1 MLLECHLPTP
11 VGASPIDSR
20 LPHQLEG
27 ARHSIQ
33 HRILSLNALTCTSI
47 IIEQGLQSMADG
59 VESIYIQICQGTPNP
74 DPRRHDAP
82 ATPCPDIPP
91 TPSTNYEGRP
101 EANTGETILHIAVG
115 NDKVDQVRE
124 ILKDRK
130 FEVNAENLRGETALE
145 IAVKEKYR
153 DIERLLM
160 DNSQVSAFVDR
171 LYRDRQAYV
180 DAANAIL
187 VGAAL
192 IASITYSGSSLLPA
206 SPPDPVNTTAVKAFW
221 AFNSLSFYSAVAT
234 VLAGAYGA
242 MPIFHHVFIG
252 QVVKRVKKKLVL
264 ATYLLMFSVLCV
276 LGAFTSCAFA
286 RLPPNLGKQY
296 KILTTAPFGV
306 ALCIGILLVFSA
318 ELIWGMPTFSYLFVP
333 LQLLRYLIVHFPQL
347 IWRFLFFSISKLW
360 ESYLV
365 MFHYCNSS
373 KDEHVQ
379 ERSTSMDAL
388 P

>member
-11 VGASPIDSR
+11 VAASPIDSR
-20 LPHQLEG
+20 LPHQQLER
-27 ARHSIQ
+27 ARHSGQ
-33 HRILSLNALTCTSI
+33 HCILSLNALTCTSI

-59 VESIYIQICQGTPNP
+59 VELIYIQMCHGTPNAN
-74 DPRRHDAP
+74 PRMHDAP
-82 ATPCPDIPP
+82 ATPSPDIPP
-91 TPSTNYEGRP
+91 TPSTNSEDHP

-115 NDKVDQVRE
+115 KDKLEEVRE
-124 ILKDRK
+124 ILKECK

-145 IAVKEKYR
+145 IAVNKKYR

-187 VGAAL
+187 LVGAAL
-192 IASITYSGSSLLPA
+192 VASITYSGSSLLPA

-252 QVVKRVKKKLVL
+252 QVVKSVKKK
-264 ATYLLMFSVLCV
+264 TGTCYLSFNVFCSLCAGC
-276 LGAFTSCAFA
+276 L
-286 RLPPNLGKQY
+286 Y
-296 KILTTAPFGV
+296 
-306 ALCIGILLVFSA
+306 
-318 ELIWGMPTFSYLFVP
+318 
-333 LQLLRYLIVHFPQL
+333 
-347 IWRFLFFSISKLW
+347 
-360 ESYLV
+360 
-365 MFHYCNSS
+365 
-373 KDEHVQ
+373 
-379 ERSTSMDAL
+379 
-388 P
+388 